1 VPRSLEDRRLAVVAA
16 LRAIFVEPEP
26 EPAVSVAVEPVVE
39 AVVDAVDA
47 RLDELSGRI
56 DEVLTRLGSVE
67 TTLLESAWERP
78 AEAATVEPADDAD
91 DPTVSVPAV
100 DFGEGRMSSTAAK
113 ALFGH

>member
-1 VPRSLEDRRLAVVAA
+1 MPRSLEDRRLAVVAA
-16 LRAIFVEPEP
+16 LRAIFIESEPEP
-26 EPAVSVAVEPVVE
+26 EPAVSVAVE
-39 AVVDAVDA
+39 AVVDAVDS
-47 RLDELSGRI
+47 RLDELSSRI

-78 AEAATVEPADDAD
+78 AEAAAVAPVDEAD